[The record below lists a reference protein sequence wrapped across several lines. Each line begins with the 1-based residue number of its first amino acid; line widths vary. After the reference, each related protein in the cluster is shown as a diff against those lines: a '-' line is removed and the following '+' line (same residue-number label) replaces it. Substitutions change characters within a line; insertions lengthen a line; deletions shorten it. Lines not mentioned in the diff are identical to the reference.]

1 MEIIFN
7 YVVDMLSRKHIQ
19 CIGERDD
26 AARKQLEM
34 GTKEQV
40 LRLMDAYNDLKVQH
54 AQLNTKYTALCV
66 RLRQIEDHI

>member
-1 MEIIFN
+1 
-7 YVVDMLSRKHIQ
+7 MLSRKHIQ
-19 CIGERDD
+19 YIGERD

-40 LRLMDAYNDLKVQH
+40 LMLMDAYNDLKVRH

-66 RLRQIEDHI
+66 RLCKMEDQCDTI